1 LVDAGL
7 LTGKHHRKARHRSPL
22 AKLFDSLT
30 HHGSHKAH
38 GGDSGD
44 SDKGKGKGKEEHEE
58 DDDHHQHHHHHHHH
72 RHQPKRRTSDFMP
85 LHRVPSVLVGG
96 GDSGPHPDPHPS
108 LAELGQSPTGTHA
121 RGPALPEVTDAE
133 LTYQD
138 YLTPREEVG

>member
-1 LVDAGL
+1 MDAGL
-7 LTGKHHRKARHRSPL
+7 VTGKHHRKARHRSPL

-30 HHGSHKAH
+30 HHSSHKAH
-38 GGDSGD
+38 GGDS
-44 SDKGKGKGKEEHEE
+44 DKGKDKEVHEE
-58 DDDHHQHHHHHHHH
+58 DDDHGHHQHRHQHHHHH

-85 LHRVPSVLVGG
+85 LHRVPSVLVVG
-96 GDSGPHPDPHPS
+96 GDSGPHLDPHPS
-108 LAELGQSPTGTHA
+108 LAELGRSPTGTHA